1 MNSFADRLKSKTTN
15 ILQDSAK
22 KISDSALEAIEEVGN
37 ATVDAAEAVVQNTVQ
52 TTANATKL
60 VASNA
65 ANSIKENANSQQYA
79 NNLSQVLTTGGA
91 IPPGA
96 GIDNAEEI
104 TVIAKLKGGAILTVT
119 TNKGFTLK
127 KAPKKG
133 KKVLKAK
140 KPNKVLKAKKA
151 KKTKK
156 TKKTKK
162 PKKTKKV
169 VKRIPIETPQNWK
182 PRSH

>member
-1 MNSFADRLKSKTTN
+1 MNSFADRLKSKTNN

-52 TTANATKL
+52 ATANATKTI
-60 VASNA
+60 ANNA
-65 ANSIKENANSQQYA
+65 ANSIKTQSNTQQYA
-79 NNLSQVLTTGGA
+79 NNLSQVLTSGG
-91 IPPGA
+91 GKSSD
-96 GIDNAEEI
+96 IDNAEEI
-104 TVIAKLKGGAILTVT
+104 TVIAKLKGGTILTVT

-140 KPNKVLKAKKA
+140 KPNKVLKAKK
-151 KKTKK
+151 TKK

-162 PKKTKKV
+162 NKKV
-169 VKRIPIETPQNWK
+169 VKRISIETPQNWK
-182 PRSH
+182 PSSR

>member
-1 MNSFADRLKSKTTN
+1 MNPFADRLKSKTTN

-22 KISDSALEAIEEVGN
+22 KISDTALEAIEEVGN
-37 ATVDAAEAVVQNTVQ
+37 DTADAAEAVVQNTVQ
-52 TTANATKL
+52 ATADATKI

-79 NNLSQVLTTGGA
+79 TNLTRVLTTGGA
-91 IPPGA
+91 IPHGT

-104 TVIAKLKGGAILTVT
+104 TVIAKLKGGTILTVT

-140 KPNKVLKAKKA
+140 KPNKVLKA